1 VGVGPQIVQ
10 QMLNVVVVRHLAFHA
25 CELKS
30 QYGHF
35 CTHHGM

>member
-1 VGVGPQIVQ
+1 MSRSRSSSSASKYSCSGISP
-10 QMLNVVVVRHLAFHA
+10 FCA

-35 CTHHGM
+35 CTHHGI